1 MPSLSYQEKSLY
13 ANLAANLFIY
23 LHYFIYSLHHDPQL
37 GRLITTICAMVVF
50 QIVVQVIV
58 AATTRNRLRDERDQL
73 IELRGYR
80 AGYLAVVSLVVTGY
94 AMIYLHTSHGMRF
107 PPALHFLNAVFCILV
122 LADVTRV
129 ITQLIAYR
137 RAL

>member
-1 MPSLSYQEKSLY
+1 MSVLSYQEKSLY

-23 LHYFIYSLHHDPQL
+23 LHYFIYSLHHDPSL
-37 GRLITTICAMVVF
+37 GRLIATIVTMIVF
-50 QIVVQVIV
+50 QIIVQVIV
-58 AATTRNRLRDERDQL
+58 AATTRNRLKDERDEL

-80 AGYLAVVSLVVTGY
+80 AGYFAVITLIITGY
-94 AMIYLHTSHGMRF
+94 LMVYLHVSQGMHF
-107 PPALHFLNAVFCILV
+107 PPALHFLNAIFGILV
-122 LADVTRV
+122 IADIVRV